1 MGFFKNIGK
10 AIKKNVSFK
19 NLVKVATPVLGA
31 LPFVG
36 GTVQNV
42 VGGLSA
48 AHEEKKAAERAQSEY
63 DRQVAEANAQALQ
76 QQTLAYAGQAVGA
89 IAGAGAGL
97 FSKGVTEGVYN
108 GASQGV
114 KDGLGTVGASVA
126 DSTIKAWFT
135 KHWKH
140 ILIGLSVI
148 GAIYFIKKHY
158 DNQNPRKRATY
169 RRR

>member
-19 NLVKVATPVLGA
+19 NLVKIATPVMGA
-31 LPFVG
+31 IPIVG
-36 GTVQNV
+36 GAVQSISQNAQDAHQAKKDAK
-42 VGGLSA
+42 SA
-48 AHEEKKAAERAQSEY
+48 QNEY

-76 QQTLAYAGQAVGA
+76 QQAYQTAGQTVGA
-89 IAGAGAGL
+89 VANAGASMFA
-97 FSKGVTEGVYN
+97 KGVTEGAYA
-108 GASQGV
+108 GLSTGTQQ
-114 KDGLGTVGASVA
+114 GLGTIGAEVA
-126 DSTIKAWFT
+126 DSTIKAWFK

-148 GAIYFIKKHY
+148 GAIYLIKKHN
-158 DNQNPRKRATY
+158 DGKNPRRRVQ

>member
-19 NLVKVATPVLGA
+19 NLVKIATPIMGA
-31 LPFVG
+31 IPFVG
-36 GTVQNV
+36 GTVQNISE
-42 VGGLSA
+42 GLQASHQA
-48 AHEEKKAAERAQSEY
+48 KKDAQNAQNEY
-63 DRQVAEANAQALQ
+63 DRQVAEANAEALR
-76 QQTLAYAGQAVGA
+76 QQTLAYAGQQVGA
-89 IAGAGAGL
+89 IAGAGASM
-97 FSKGVTEGVYN
+97 FSKGITEGAYN
-108 GASQGV
+108 GASAGV
-114 KDGLGTVGASVA
+114 KAGLGTVGAEVA

-148 GAIYFIKKHY
+148 GAIYLIKKHN
-158 DNQNPRKRATY
+158 DSKNPRRRALQ